1 MFIFRIINNALRV
14 RYLNIYLIC
23 QVTCLCVCVLNL
35 IARHSCK
42 MQLQSPIVI
51 ILEYFK
57 IINLI
62 LVSSIYLN
70 FIFVVSVTN
79 NLYFLL
85 LNSIVFYTFC
95 LQLYKI
101 EVSWVSM
108 FDWFI
113 LSLQMLIVCRLRVLL
128 YSIISYS

>member
-1 MFIFRIINNALRV
+1 
-14 RYLNIYLIC
+14 
-23 QVTCLCVCVLNL
+23 
-35 IARHSCK
+35 

-85 LNSIVFYTFC
+85 LNSIVFYKFY
-95 LQLYKI
+95 LQLHKI
-101 EVSWVSM
+101 EVWVSM

-128 YSIISYS
+128 YFIISYS